1 MTDHS
6 ENIQRWA
13 TEGGG
18 EGDPAASSSDIRD
31 YIETELQQL
40 GTLHYFEG
48 DIPDTASARPNGVFF
63 DVDDLRQYLESG
75 GLVFIDPITGMNVPN
90 PIVHI
95 YRSVDEDDGSIEY
108 EIYID
113 DES

>member
-18 EGDPAASSSDIRD
+18 EGDPAASTGDIRD
-31 YIETELQQL
+31 YMEAELQRL
-40 GTLHYFEG
+40 GTLHDIEG
-48 DIPDTASARPNGVFF
+48 DIPDTASARPNGIFF

-75 GLVFIDPITGMNVPN
+75 GLVFVDPITGMDVPN

-95 YRSVDEDDGSIEY
+95 YRSVDSYDGTIEY
-108 EIYID
+108 EVYID
-113 DES
+113 EES